1 MKGRSEMQLSVPP
14 LFRRW
19 RGANVFTRHAIVL
32 LTLGILLLGSTV
44 GGHLLGVFAQ
54 APCAR
59 GDASYNVTF
68 GDTLSAI
75 AARYRMSWQR
85 LANYNHLA
93 NANLIFPGQLICIPG
108 KGSGGGTGGSGG
120 SSGSGGTRQHFV
132 NLARQ
137 DALNVGFSPDVFV
150 RQINQES
157 GFDPAAIS
165 PAGAIGIAQFEPA
178 TAVSLGV
185 NPWNP
190 VQSLQGASRLMAN
203 YVQQYGGDVAKSLA
217 AYNAGPGAV
226 QRAVSL
232 GGAGWRNFLPAETQN
247 YIRTILG

>member
-1 MKGRSEMQLSVPP
+1 MQLSVPP

-19 RGANVFTRHAIVL
+19 RGANVFLRHAIVL
-32 LTLGILLLGSTV
+32 FALGILLLGSMV
-44 GGHLLGVFAQ
+44 GGHLLGAFAQ
-54 APCAR
+54 SSCAR
-59 GDASYNVTF
+59 GDASYNVRF

-75 AARYRMSWQR
+75 AARYRMSWQN
-85 LANYNHLA
+85 LASYNHLA
-93 NANLIFPGQLICIPG
+93 NANLIYPGQLICVPI
-108 KGSGGGTGGSGG
+108 KGSNGGGGGSGGSGGSGGTGGSH
-120 SSGSGGTRQHFV
+120 QYYV

-157 GFDPAAIS
+157 GFNPSAVS
-165 PAGAIGIAQFEPA
+165 PAGAIGIAQFMPA
-178 TAVSLGV
+178 TAASLGV

-203 YVQQYGGDVAKSLA
+203 YTQQYGRDVAKALA
-217 AYNAGPGAV
+217 AYNAGPGTV

-232 GGAGWRNFLPAETQN
+232 GGAGWRAFLPAETQN
-247 YIRTILG
+247 YIRVILG